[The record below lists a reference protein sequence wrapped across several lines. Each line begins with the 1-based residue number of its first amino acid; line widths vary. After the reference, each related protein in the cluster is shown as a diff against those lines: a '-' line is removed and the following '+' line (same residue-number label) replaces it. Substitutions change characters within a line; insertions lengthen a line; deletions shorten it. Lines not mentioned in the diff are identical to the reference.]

1 MRSLVVQDLFLKAAI
16 CLTFSVG
23 GCQGGCFLQ
32 LAGARDK
39 VETRSTREEINIK
52 NVSGSAFCLR
62 FVRLRRSSVIIDR
75 ARVQAH
81 VPEVVSENGYGKYS
95 MKNLV

>member
-16 CLTFSVG
+16 CLTFSVS
-23 GCQGGCFLQ
+23 GCQRGCFLQ

-62 FVRLRRSSVIIDR
+62 FRTAS
-75 ARVQAH
+75 
-81 VPEVVSENGYGKYS
+81 
-95 MKNLV
+95 